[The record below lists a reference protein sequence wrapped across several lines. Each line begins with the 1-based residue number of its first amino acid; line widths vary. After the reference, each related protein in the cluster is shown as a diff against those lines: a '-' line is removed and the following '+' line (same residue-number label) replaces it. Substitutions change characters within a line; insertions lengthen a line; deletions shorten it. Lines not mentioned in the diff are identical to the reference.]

1 MCPESLQVI
10 SGKPPVLQELEA
22 NTPAPR
28 SQQLRVGQYLG
39 LTREKQLLTGRRSF
53 VFRWVLLSTSLC
65 CSGLTSLDII
75 PQKISECWDVTG
87 VAKGLPMTHGTNT
100 SNSKLT
106 SLGVKQGRWA
116 YCNGPATPNEPL
128 LAESYNHLQWPFCPT
143 HVYV

>member
-53 VFRWVLLSTSLC
+53 VFRWVLDGFRRIRENTTPTKP
-65 CSGLTSLDII
+65 GN
-75 PQKISECWDVTG
+75 
-87 VAKGLPMTHGTNT
+87 KGPRRE
-100 SNSKLT
+100 K
-106 SLGVKQGRWA
+106 K
-116 YCNGPATPNEPL
+116 
-128 LAESYNHLQWPFCPT
+128 ESWKRT
-143 HVYV
+143 